1 MKNFRVPFL
10 FVGAFALLLSSCVSS
25 KKYKA
30 LNARY
35 EALND
40 AYDNLDSSMKSLN
53 SDYQQLDLKKQEIEK
68 MSAAELRKLNEQL
81 RKELAAL
88 ENSNKSVADLQAT
101 LQRQRQAQQ
110 ELLDKIRKALV
121 DFNSTELSAEI
132 RGDGKVY
139 VSLSEKL
146 LFKSGK
152 YDVDTKGKVALQKLG
167 EVLSKQPDI
176 DILVEGH
183 TDTVPFKRGELR
195 DNMDLSVMRAT
206 TIVHL
211 LTVDYGVNPKQ
222 VVASGRGEHFPVA
235 DNTLSEGRATN
246 RRTEIIL
253 SPKLSDLYKL
263 LSQN

>member
-1 MKNFRVPFL
+1 MKNFR
-10 FVGAFALLLSSCVSS
+10 LLSFSFGTLIVLMSSCVSS

-35 EALND
+35 DALSS

-53 SDYQQLDLKKQEIEK
+53 SEYEQLDLKKREIEQ
-68 MSAAELRKLNEQL
+68 MSEAELRKLNEQL

-88 ENSNKSVADLQAT
+88 ENSSKSIAELQST

-110 ELLDKIRKALV
+110 DLLDKIRKALV
-121 DFNSTELSAEI
+121 DFNTSELSAEI

-152 YDVDTKGKVALQKLG
+152 YDVDPKGKVALQKLG
-167 EVLSKQPDI
+167 AVLSNQPDI

-195 DNMDLSVMRAT
+195 DNTDLSVMRAT

-211 LTVDYGVNPKQ
+211 LTKEYGVNPKQ
-222 VVASGRGEHFPVA
+222 VVASGRGEYFPVA
-235 DNTLSEGRATN
+235 DNTTSEGRATN

-263 LSQN
+263 LSHN

>member
-1 MKNFRVPFL
+1 MKNLTLLFL
-10 FVGAFALLLSSCVSS
+10 FTGASALMLSSCVSN

-30 LNARY
+30 LDRRYNDLNASY
-35 EALND
+35 KE
-40 AYDNLDSSMKSLN
+40 LDSSMNVLN
-53 SDYQQLDLKKQEIEK
+53 TRYQRLDMSKQEIEQ
-68 MSAAELRKLNEQL
+68 MSEAELRKLNERLQS
-81 RKELAAL
+81 ELTAL
-88 ENSNKSVADLQAT
+88 ENSNKRIAELQST
-101 LQRQRQAQQ
+101 LQRQRLAQQ
-110 ELLDKIRKALV
+110 ELLGKIRKALV
-121 DFNSTELSAEI
+121 DFNNTELSAEI
-132 RGDGKVY
+132 RSDGKVY

-152 YDVDTKGKVALQKLG
+152 YDVDPKGKMALQKLG
-167 EVLSKQPDI
+167 EVLSKQQDI

-211 LTVDYGVNPKQ
+211 LTKDYGVNPKQ
-222 VVASGRGEHFPVA
+222 IVASGRGEYFPVA
-235 DNTLSEGRATN
+235 DNMSSEGRATN

-253 SPKLSDLYKL
+253 SPKLSDLYEL

>member
-1 MKNFRVPFL
+1 MKKFNIFL
-10 FVGAFALLLSSCVSS
+10 LFITASMMLSSCVSK
-25 KKYKA
+25 KKYMA

-35 EALND
+35 NDLN
-40 AYDNLDSSMKSLN
+40 ASYNGLDSSMKALN
-53 SDYQQLDLKKQEIEK
+53 ASYQQLDLRKQEIEQ
-68 MSAAELRKLNEQL
+68 MSEAELRKLNTRLQA
-81 RKELAAL
+81 ELAAL
-88 ENSNKSVADLQAT
+88 ENSNKRVAELQST
-101 LQRQRQAQQ
+101 LQRQKQAQQ
-110 ELLDKIRKALV
+110 QLLDNIRKALV
-121 DFNSTELSAEI
+121 DFNNTELSAEI
-132 RGDGKVY
+132 RSDGKVY

-152 YDVDTKGKVALQKLG
+152 YDVDPKGKLALQKLG

-211 LTVDYGVNPKQ
+211 LSKEYGVNPKQ
-222 VVASGRGEHFPVA
+222 IVASGRGEYFPVA
-235 DNTLSEGRATN
+235 ENATSEGRATN